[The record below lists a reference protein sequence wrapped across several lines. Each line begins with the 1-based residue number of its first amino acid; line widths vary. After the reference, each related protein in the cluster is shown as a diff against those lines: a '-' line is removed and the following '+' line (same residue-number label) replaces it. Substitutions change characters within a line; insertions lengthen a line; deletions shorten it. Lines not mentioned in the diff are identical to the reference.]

1 MRVPLGPLRVPLR
14 APSQVLLAFDKFSN
28 NHFIGTWPAYTKAL
42 KTQSVAAATFFTAKA
57 VRIIEVKQSKAEKRT
72 KLQCALS
79 ELTNFRGSE
88 DDLHAVLKTAVEKNM
103 RV

>member
-14 APSQVLLAFDKFSN
+14 APSEVMLAFEKFTN
-28 NHFIGTWPAYTKAL
+28 NFFIGTWPAWAKAL
-42 KTQSVAAATFFTAKA
+42 KVQSVAATTFFTAKA
-57 VRIIEVKQSKAEKRT
+57 VRIIEQKQSKAEKRT
-72 KLQCALS
+72 KLQAALS

-88 DDLHAVLKTAVEKNM
+88 DEVHAVLKTAVEKNM